1 MRVLLV
7 HSDLL
12 GGGTER
18 VLVTLARAL
27 PVAEKAI
34 CYCPSNHPDP
44 PGELVE
50 ALRRDGVEV
59 LRVSPRATS
68 PLYPWRVARAI
79 GHYRPD
85 VVHFHGTLMGI
96 VGGLLRGLFPRRV
109 VFVYTQHPHHS
120 QDARWLRVLARGT
133 FGRLDH
139 VVCVSQAV
147 REDLLAFPG
156 LACLAGRTTVIH
168 NGIDL
173 TAFEEEPSAEE
184 IAAVRGE
191 IGAGEGER
199 VIGSVG
205 LLWRIKGYHVLLP
218 AFARVLASFP
228 RARLALVGRGEQEEE
243 LRALA
248 RELGVAE
255 RVSFLGWRGDVA
267 RLLRAFDLYVQ
278 PSTSEG
284 LPLAPLEA
292 GAVGLPLVAT
302 RVGGMPEAVV
312 DGRTG
317 LLVPPEDAKAMA
329 AAMLELLGNP
339 DKARRLGE
347 AARRR
352 VWQEFSAETMAGK
365 HVRLYTALVNE
376 VG

>member
-1 MRVLLV
+1 MRLLLV
-7 HSDLL
+7 HSDLV
-12 GGGTER
+12 GGGIEKI
-18 VLVTLARAL
+18 LVTLARAV

-34 CYCPSNHPDP
+34 CYCPSSHPEP
-44 PGELVE
+44 PAELVE
-50 ALRRDGVEV
+50 GLRRDGIQV
-59 LRVSPRATS
+59 LRMLPRATS
-68 PLYPWRVARAI
+68 PLYPWRLARAI

-85 VVHFHGTLMGI
+85 LVHFHGTLMGV

-109 VFVYTQHPHHS
+109 AFVYTQHSHHS
-120 QDARWLRVLARGT
+120 QDARWLRLLARRT

-147 REDLLAFPG
+147 REDLLGSPG
-156 LACLAGRTTVIH
+156 LGGLAGRTTVIH

-173 TAFEEEPSAEE
+173 TAFAEE
-184 IAAVRGE
+184 VPAEEVAAMRRE
-191 IGAGEGER
+191 MGAGEGER

-218 AFARVLASFP
+218 AFARLLESFP
-228 RARLALVGRGEQEEE
+228 LARLALVGKGEQEEE

-248 RELGVAE
+248 RELGVAQ
-255 RVSFLGWRGDVA
+255 RVSFLGWRGDVP

-292 GAVGLPLVAT
+292 GAVGLPVVAT

-312 DGRTG
+312 GGRTG
-317 LLVPPEDAKAMA
+317 LLVPPEDPEAMA
-329 AAMLELLGNP
+329 EAMLALLGDP
-339 DKARRLGE
+339 KEARRLGE
-347 AARRR
+347 TARRR
-352 VWQEFSAETMAGK
+352 VREEFSAETMAAE
-365 HVRLYTALVNE
+365 HARLYTALVEN
-376 VG
+376 GA